1 MNTRLV
7 LPSAAALLFAAA
19 ALAAPAP
26 PLPQFSGET
35 TLASLNLAMPAM
47 RGARQVPA
55 KPVPVGTYTWTRSD
69 GTTWQDERSPA
80 VELWRAAQSA
90 GTWADR
96 AGNELTLARA
106 RFAFPALP
114 YEHASREEFDE
125 ALADPALRLS
135 PKAEPAELADWV
147 SRFAGVGVRGEPA
160 ALPINRQRLSAL
172 WEIPL
177 EDPAARAYA
186 FRFDPGH
193 AGQAAAQAAWFV
205 AILRVPA
212 AALPSDNGAADRQ
225 LRNGF
230 LSSIRALGRFSAAA
244 TDPKAK
250 PRARPDA
257 EIPEDAR
264 RAAARATIELLD
276 DWWHMDS
283 PHYILLSDVQGA
295 TAQADRLLGV
305 LEALRPRYAAL
316 VPRFPRA
323 EEPTS
328 VVRFFRDDDEFVR
341 YFEGT
346 PLALAVE
353 RTAGFYDGGRRELVI
368 RPAKREWGG
377 PEHMEATVR
386 HEGFHQWLH
395 AAWPG
400 AEAPTWFNE
409 GTAEVFESFVPRGA
423 GGSFEWR
430 EQESAARWLEDL
442 AKNRDADWTALLR
455 ATLLADQRAFYNPP
469 HFGGDVRKSYAF
481 AYGLMYFLHRGA
493 PLVRNQPWKDVLPTL
508 YRALY
513 ESPRDPAGATCAAFQ
528 LGPNGADTAFLE
540 KFAADLRAFWRASS
554 ARQNARNAKLP

>member
-1 MNTRLV
+1 MNAR
-7 LPSAAALLFAAA
+7 AAAFLFFALAVPV
-19 ALAAPAP
+19 LAAPTP

-47 RGARQVPA
+47 RGAKQVPA
-55 KPVPVGTYTWTRSD
+55 KPVPVGTYTWTRGD

-80 VELWRAAQSA
+80 VELWRAAQTA

-106 RFAFPALP
+106 QFAFPTLP
-114 YEHASREEFDE
+114 YDHASREEFDR
-125 ALADPALRLS
+125 AIADPALRLG
-135 PKAEPAELADWV
+135 PRAEPAALAGWAA
-147 SRFAGVGVRGEPA
+147 RYAGLGLRGEPA

-177 EDPAARAYA
+177 ADPAARAYA
-186 FRFDPGH
+186 FRFDPNH
-193 AGQAAAQAAWFV
+193 AGQAAAQSAWFV
-205 AILRVPA
+205 AIFRVPA
-212 AALPSDNGAADRQ
+212 AATDAGGADRA

-230 LSSIRALGRFSAAA
+230 LAAIRALGRFSGVAP
-244 TDPKAK
+244 DPKAR

-257 EIPEDAR
+257 EIPDDAR
-264 RAAARATIELLD
+264 RAGARASIELLD

-283 PHYILLSDVQGA
+283 PHYIVLSDVPGG

-316 VPRFPRA
+316 VPRFPKA

-328 VVRFFRDDDEFVR
+328 VVRFFRNDDEFVR

-346 PLALAVE
+346 PLALAVTE
-353 RTAGFYDGGRRELVI
+353 TAGFYDGGRRELVI
-368 RPAKREWGG
+368 RPARKEWGG
-377 PEHMEATVR
+377 PEHMESTVR

-400 AEAPTWFNE
+400 VDIPAWFNE
-409 GTAEVFESFVPRGA
+409 GTAEFFESCVPRGA
-423 GGSFEWR
+423 GGSFEWK
-430 EQESAARWLEDL
+430 EQEAAARWLEEW
-442 AKNRDADWTALLR
+442 AKDRDANWTEMLR
-455 ATLLADQRAFYNPP
+455 ATLLADQATFYNPP
-469 HFGGDVRKSYAF
+469 HFGGESWRSYAF

-508 YRALY
+508 YRSLY
-513 ESPRDPAGATCAAFQ
+513 ETPRDPIGATCAAFR

>member
-1 MNTRLV
+1 MNAR
-7 LPSAAALLFAAA
+7 AAAFLFFALAVPV
-19 ALAAPAP
+19 LAAPTP

-47 RGARQVPA
+47 RGAKQVPA

-80 VELWRAAQSA
+80 VELWRAAQTA

-106 RFAFPALP
+106 QFAFPTLP
-114 YEHASREEFDE
+114 YDHASREEFDR
-125 ALADPALRLS
+125 AIADPALRLG
-135 PKAEPAELADWV
+135 PRAEPAALAGWAA
-147 SRFAGVGVRGEPA
+147 RYAGLGLRGEPA

-177 EDPAARAYA
+177 ADPAARAYA
-186 FRFDPGH
+186 FRFDPNH

-205 AILRVPA
+205 AIFRVPA
-212 AALPSDNGAADRQ
+212 AATDAGGADRA

-230 LSSIRALGRFSAAA
+230 LAAIRALGRFSGVAP
-244 TDPKAK
+244 DPKAR

-257 EIPEDAR
+257 EIPDDAR
-264 RAAARATIELLD
+264 RAGARASIELLD

-283 PHYILLSDVQGA
+283 PHYIVLSDVPGG

-316 VPRFPRA
+316 VPRFPKA

-328 VVRFFRDDDEFVR
+328 VVRFFRNDDEFVR

-346 PLALAVE
+346 PLALAVTE
-353 RTAGFYDGGRRELVI
+353 TAGFYDGGRRELVI
-368 RPAKREWGG
+368 RPARKEWGG
-377 PEHMEATVR
+377 PEHMESTVR

-400 AEAPTWFNE
+400 VDIPAWFNE
-409 GTAEVFESFVPRGA
+409 GTAEFFESCVPRGA
-423 GGSFEWR
+423 GGSFEWK
-430 EQESAARWLEDL
+430 EQEAAARWLEEW
-442 AKNRDADWTALLR
+442 AKDRDANWTEMLR
-455 ATLLADQRAFYNPP
+455 ATLLADQATFYNPP
-469 HFGGDVRKSYAF
+469 HFGGESWRSYAF

-508 YRALY
+508 YRSLY
-513 ESPRDPAGATCAAFQ
+513 ETPRDPIGATCAAFR

>member
-1 MNTRLV
+1 MNARTF
-7 LPSAAALLFAAA
+7 AALAASLLAAA
-19 ALAAPAP
+19 AFAAPAP

-35 TLASLNLAMPAM
+35 TLAALNLAMPAM
-47 RGARQVPA
+47 RNAKQVPA
-55 KPVPVGTYTWTRSD
+55 KPVRTGTYTWTRSD

-80 VELWRAAQSA
+80 VELWRAAQTA

-106 RFAFPALP
+106 QFAFPALP
-114 YEHASREEFDE
+114 YEHASREEFDK
-125 ALADPALRLS
+125 AVADPALRLD
-135 PKAEPAELADWV
+135 PRA
-147 SRFAGVGVRGEPA
+147 EPA
-160 ALPINRQRLSAL
+160 ALADWAARFAGAEVRGAPAALPVNRQRLSAL

-177 EDPAARAYA
+177 ADPAARAYA
-186 FRFDPGH
+186 FRFDPNH

-205 AILRVPA
+205 AFWRVPA
-212 AALPSDNGAADRQ
+212 AATDAVGADRA

-230 LSSIRALGRFSAAA
+230 LAAIRALGRFSGVAP
-244 TDPKAK
+244 DPKAK

-283 PHYILLSDVQGA
+283 PHYVILSDVAGG

-305 LEALRPRYAAL
+305 LEALRPRYAAF
-316 VPRFPRA
+316 VPRFPKA

-328 VVRFFRDDDEFVR
+328 VVRFFRNDDEFVR

-346 PLALAVE
+346 PLALAVTE
-353 RTAGFYDGGRRELVI
+353 TAGFYDGGRRELVI
-368 RPAKREWGG
+368 RPAKKEWGG
-377 PEHMEATVR
+377 PEYMEGTVR

-400 AEAPTWFNE
+400 VEAPTWFNE
-409 GTAEVFESFVPRGA
+409 GTADLFKSYVPHGA
-423 GGSFEWR
+423 GGSFEFK
-430 EQESAARWLEDL
+430 ELENVVRWLEEL
-442 AKNRDADWTALLR
+442 ARNKDANWTELLR
-455 ATLLADQRAFYNPP
+455 ATLLADQAQFYRPL
-469 HFGGDVRKSYAF
+469 HFGGESWRSYAF

-508 YRALY
+508 YRSLY
-513 ESPRDPAGATCAAFQ
+513 DSPRDPRGATCAAFK

-540 KFAADLRAFWRASS
+540 KFAADLQAFWRSSS
-554 ARQNARNAKLP
+554 ARQNARSAKIP